1 MPKEKEIENKLRE
14 FDELKKEISKKE
26 EENLNL
32 KK

>member
-1 MPKEKEIENKLRE
+1 MPKEKEIENKLKE